1 MAKRYMSELV
11 LKKSVTILVKNSFYK
26 KEEIINFAS
35 EICNFKVGNVGTLQR
50 CCLNKKLNL
59 RLLFWP

>member
-35 EICNFKVGNVGTLQR
+35 EICNLDSKLAMLALYNVAV
-50 CCLNKKLNL
+50 
-59 RLLFWP
+59 